1 MKSQSSVTRRAF
13 LARSAQVT
21 AVLSLAGSSAFA
33 AGKMRKTFRVDA
45 RQLRGLAVDAEG
57 RIAVAADSRILI
69 YGPDGTPVREIAAKS
84 PVRAV
89 GFDLRGRLFVALK
102 DQIARVSES
111 NAIEL
116 LGVRFGGRE
125 SAITSLALA
134 DNGDIFAADS
144 GERLVWRLDVSGK
157 VLGQIKPQENGFAVP
172 RAFFP
177 IAWRD
182 GRLFVADPG
191 RHRIQTYTAEGALV
205 SSWGAR
211 SRELE
216 GFAGCCNPVSFAALA
231 DGTIVTAER
240 GQPRVKAFS
249 AGGRLSRVLAGP
261 EDFAASIE
269 AARAEDD
276 ELFGCQGGLL
286 DVAAA
291 PGGGVVLLDRTT
303 REVRVLA

>member
-1 MKSQSSVTRRAF
+1 MKTHSPVSRRTF
-13 LARSAQVT
+13 LGRGAQIT
-21 AVLSLAGSSAFA
+21 AALSFAGSSLFA
-33 AGKMRKTFRVDA
+33 AKTGVSFRVDA
-45 RQLRGLAVDAEG
+45 RQLRGLAVDADG
-57 RIAVAADSRILI
+57 RIAVAADNRVLVFNS
-69 YGPDGTPVREIAAKS
+69 DGSLVRDIAATT

-89 GFDLRGRLFVALK
+89 GFDARGRLFVGFK
-102 DQIARVSES
+102 DQVALVNEKG
-111 NAIEL
+111 AMDL
-116 LGVRFGGRE
+116 LGVPFGGRV

-144 GERLVWRLDVSGK
+144 GERLVWRLDAAGK
-157 VLGQIKPQENGFAVP
+157 VLGQIKPEENGFAVP

-182 GRLFVADPG
+182 GRLIVADPG
-191 RHRIQTYTAEGALV
+191 RHRIQTYTPEGKLLA
-205 SSWGAR
+205 SWGAR
-211 SRELE
+211 SRELD

-249 AGGRLSRVLAGP
+249 VEGRLSRVLAGP
-261 EDFAASIE
+261 DDFSASIE
-269 AARAEDD
+269 AAQAADD

-291 PGGGVVLLDRTT
+291 PGGGVVILDRTT